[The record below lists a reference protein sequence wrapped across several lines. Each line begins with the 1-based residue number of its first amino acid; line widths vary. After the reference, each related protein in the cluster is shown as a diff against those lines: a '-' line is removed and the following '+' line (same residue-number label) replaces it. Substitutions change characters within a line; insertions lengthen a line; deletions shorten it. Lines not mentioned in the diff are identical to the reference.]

1 MQKYVI
7 WNQDLTVLNTD
18 KFQLFEK
25 YQFTFF
31 LTQIGFKLQVF

>member
-1 MQKYVI
+1 MQKKII

-18 KFQLFEK
+18 KLQLFEK

-31 LTQIGFKLQVF
+31 FN